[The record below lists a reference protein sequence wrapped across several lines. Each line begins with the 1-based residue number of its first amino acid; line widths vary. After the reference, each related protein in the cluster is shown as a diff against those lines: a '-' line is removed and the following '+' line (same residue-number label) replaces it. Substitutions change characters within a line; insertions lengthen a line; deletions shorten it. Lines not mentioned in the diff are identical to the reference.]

1 MREHYN
7 NLRKI
12 QAQDNKSNSQTEI
25 ENDSFLKHLY
35 NQSINLSLKIEAL
48 RIFEYNYMAII

>member
-1 MREHYN
+1 MIEHYN

-25 ENDSFLKHLY
+25 ENNSFLKHLY
-35 NQSINLSLKIEAL
+35 NEPIKLSLTVGAL
-48 RIFEYNYMAII
+48 RILVYKYMAII